1 VFVELKEGHDGRVTS
16 DEMLEFCRE
25 RLAKFKLPRKFVFG
39 PIERTSTGKVQKFKL
54 RERLSMHEGDQRS
67 GEAI

>member
-1 VFVELKEGHDGRVTS
+1 
-16 DEMLEFCRE
+16 MLEFCRA

-54 RERLSMHEGDQRS
+54 RAMAQSN
-67 GEAI
+67 